1 MRNIISLIIN
11 VKMNLKYLFLLLAA
25 TTISINSL
33 VAQNQIGIIPEPASL
48 ESQKGEFI
56 INQKTIIYAAT
67 KDADLMNVAGK
78 LNDILKIHLGYQ
90 LKIGN
95 NSDNKAGIRL
105 EVDPS
110 IADKEG
116 YKMQVN
122 SHFVEIRGGS
132 ATGLFYGI
140 QSLRQLLPL
149 NKATKAVIPGL
160 KIHDEPRFK
169 WRGMHLDVGR
179 HFFNKAEVM
188 KYIDYL
194 AMYKL
199 NIFHWHL
206 TEDQGW
212 RIEIKKY
219 PRLTEVGSLR
229 DKVGFVQNQKI
240 GLNVDDG
247 KPYGGFYT
255 QAEIR
260 EVVAYAAK
268 RYITIVPEI
277 EMPGHSLAAMNA
289 YPELC
294 CFPKDLKRYT
304 DGPVTTDIYCAGKEE
319 SFQFLENVLKEVFEL
334 FPGQYIHIGGDEAFK
349 DKWKKCP
356 LCQKRIK
363 DEGLK
368 NEDEL
373 QSWFIRRMEKFI
385 NANGKKLIGWDE
397 ILDGGLAP
405 NAAVMAWRGAKAVTD
420 AAKLGNDAVF
430 AVAWPLYFSDGQNSD
445 PLAPGNPGGNTLMK
459 VYNCNPLPGGLTNE
473 ERKHFL
479 GLQAC
484 LWSEHTPKFEHIEY
498 QLFPR
503 ICALSEVAWSQTAKN
518 WSWFYDKL
526 ENHEKLLDT
535 YSINYS
541 KRRSYTLDVQRQ
553 FIADRKGIVLTL
565 IPEVRTPVYYT
576 LDGSEPTKN
585 AAVYQQPL
593 FIDKTCFIKACVFD
607 KDGKTDQVNSNFFRA
622 HQAIGMSVNYGP
634 DFIDISNIALTDGQ
648 LEVWNQFEATDLNF
662 TIDLGSIKLV
672 ENIATTFKECTFKRH
687 FLPESAEIS
696 VSADGTN
703 FESIKTYRSNSI
715 PENRSNPNRKENFS
729 AKVGKEIRYI
739 RLFAKNPGLIQGKSY
754 LTGQLS
760 KILLDE
766 IIVD

>member
-1 MRNIISLIIN
+1 
-11 VKMNLKYLFLLLAA
+11 
-25 TTISINSL
+25 
-33 VAQNQIGIIPEPASL
+33 
-48 ESQKGEFI
+48 
-56 INQKTIIYAAT
+56 
-67 KDADLMNVAGK
+67 
-78 LNDILKIHLGYQ
+78 
-90 LKIGN
+90 
-95 NSDNKAGIRL
+95 
-105 EVDPS
+105 
-110 IADKEG
+110 
-116 YKMQVN
+116 
-122 SHFVEIRGGS
+122 
-132 ATGLFYGI
+132 
-140 QSLRQLLPL
+140 
-149 NKATKAVIPGL
+149 
-160 KIHDEPRFK
+160 
-169 WRGMHLDVGR
+169 MHLDVGR

-219 PRLTEVGSLR
+219 PRLTEVGAWR
-229 DKVGFVQNQKI
+229 DKVGFVRNQEI

-255 QAEIR
+255 QDEIR

-268 RYITIVPEI
+268 RYIEIIPEI

-289 YPELC
+289 YPDLC
-294 CFPKDLKRYT
+294 CFPKDLKKYT

-334 FPGQYIHIGGDEAFK
+334 FPSQYIHIGGDEAFK

-356 LCQKRIK
+356 LCQKRII

-397 ILDGGLAP
+397 ILEGGLAP
-405 NAAVMAWRGAKAVTD
+405 NATVMAWRGGKAVTD
-420 AAKLGNDAVF
+420 AAKTGNDAIY
-430 AVAWPLYFSDGQNSD
+430 AVAWPLYFNDGQNSD

-459 VYNCNPLPGGLTNE
+459 VYNCDPAPGGMTDQ

-479 GLQAC
+479 GVQAC

-503 ICALSEVAWSQTAKN
+503 ICALSEVAWSQAGKN

-526 ENHEKLLDT
+526 ENHEKLLDY

-541 KRRSYTLDVQRQ
+541 KRRSYTLDVQRL
-553 FIADRKGIVLTL
+553 FLADRKGIVLTL
-565 IPEVRTPVYYT
+565 TPEVKTPVYYT
-576 LDGSEPTKN
+576 LDGSDPNKN
-585 AAVYQQPL
+585 PNIYQLPL
-593 FIDKTCFIKACVFD
+593 FIAKTCSIKACIFD
-607 KDGKTDQVNSNFFRA
+607 KSGKTDQITTHFFRS
-622 HQAIGMSVNYGP
+622 HQAIGMKVDYGD
-634 DFIDISNIALTDGQ
+634 DFKDISNIALTDGQ
-648 LEVWNQFEATDLNF
+648 LDLWTQFEAKDLNF
-662 TIDLGSIKLV
+662 LIDLGSIKQV
-672 ENIATTFKECTFKRH
+672 KNIATTFKECTFKRH
-687 FLPESAEIS
+687 FLPESAEIQ
-696 VSADGTN
+696 VSSDGTH
-703 FESIKTYRSNSI
+703 FESIQTYRSNSI

-729 AKVGKEIRYI
+729 VAVGKEIRYI
-739 RLFAKNPGLIQGKSY
+739 KLLAKNPGLIQGKSIIS
-754 LTGQLS
+754 GQPS